1 MAVTVHRWRPEVEP
15 LIYYGDA
22 ASYHHWEFRTL
33 LEQAQEAASRTAAS
47 DPTDGSALT
56 NGEGDAEEEFPTTAA
71 PPSKPEPSQS
81 RCDPDRDV
89 MRDRYTLVSKIM
101 EGLQG
106 DAFLIARDM
115 GIAALVA
122 DQGLRNLVKKVKET
136 AFGKADGKG
145 KNLTLEQRR
154 AKLAEIKSKSK
165 CLRCRGTGHW
175 AGDPIGRFPNDKWKT
190 TTPASQSKTVMVAYM
205 SESSDSA
212 DDGACTVLTPGRGEA
227 PTACRKSE
235 SNSQGQA
242 HQCTCR
248 CTHRWSQFI
257 LRTTCIPRTSFLP
270 VSEHPLPKPKSK
282 SVAKKNPPNPPL
294 AQKCAVCTDFVRQ
307 GSTAYTIKKTCR
319 DDCGHSIVERRDDD
333 IWEYPFQD
341 CPHELEEVP
350 RVFSGPFANSVD
362 VSSMRFPQKPE
373 DNVLLLHSV
382 LRRPPSLP

>member
-1 MAVTVHRWRPEVEP
+1 MVRAMQRKNFPQLKHHPVSLNP
-15 LIYYGDA
+15 LNPRR
-22 ASYHHWEFRTL
+22 RT
-33 LEQAQEAASRTAAS
+33 T
-47 DPTDGSALT
+47 LT
-56 NGEGDAEEEFPTTAA
+56 G
-71 PPSKPEPSQS
+71 
-81 RCDPDRDV
+81 
-89 MRDRYTLVSKIM
+89 
-101 EGLQG
+101 
-106 DAFLIARDM
+106 M

-175 AGDPIGRFPNDKWKT
+175 AGDPIGRFPSDKWKT

-257 LRTTCIPRTSFLP
+257 LSMTCISRTSFRAP
-270 VSEHPLPKPKSK
+270 AAE
-282 SVAKKNPPNPPL
+282 A
-294 AQKCAVCTDFVRQ
+294 
-307 GSTAYTIKKTCR
+307 
-319 DDCGHSIVERRDDD
+319 
-333 IWEYPFQD
+333 
-341 CPHELEEVP
+341 
-350 RVFSGPFANSVD
+350 
-362 VSSMRFPQKPE
+362 
-373 DNVLLLHSV
+373 
-382 LRRPPSLP
+382 